1 MIKIIV
7 LSIIGCCISVIIKQY
22 CKELILPFYIA
33 FAIGVI
39 SLIFDKYSTEIS
51 VFTDI
56 IKSMKTGNEVVSVL
70 IKASL
75 ISVFVKISGDICK
88 DSGNVLMQDLIE
100 FGGRVVIFTLS
111 LPYIVQIIK
120 ICFGLL
126 K

>member
-1 MIKIIV
+1 M
-7 LSIIGCCISVIIKQY
+7 
-22 CKELILPFYIA
+22 ILPFYIA

-39 SLIFDKYSTEIS
+39 SLIFDKYSSEIS

>member
-1 MIKIIV
+1 MVKIIV
-7 LSIIGCCISVIIKQY
+7 LSIIGCCISVIIKQH